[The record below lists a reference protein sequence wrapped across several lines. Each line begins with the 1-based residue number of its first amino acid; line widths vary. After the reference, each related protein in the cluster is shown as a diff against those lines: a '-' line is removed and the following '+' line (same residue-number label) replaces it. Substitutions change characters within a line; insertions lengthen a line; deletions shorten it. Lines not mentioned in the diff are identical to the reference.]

1 MSYKLRFHFFLQHK
15 IETQKVWLLLFD
27 LYLRHF
33 LSRDPEETAKKD
45 ALFKEADLL
54 SKFH

>member
-1 MSYKLRFHFFLQHK
+1 MYLFALFLQLK

-33 LSRDPEETAKKD
+33 LSRDPEETVKKD
-45 ALFKEADLL
+45 ALFKEANLL
-54 SKFH
+54 SK